1 MKILLLGKNGQ
12 VGWELQRSLATLG
25 DMIALDRTGDGLTGD
40 LADLKGLR
48 ATIRR
53 CQPDI
58 IVNAAA
64 YTAVDQ
70 AEQQQE
76 LAELINARAPALL
89 AEEALRLG
97 ALLVHYSTDYVFDGS
112 GTKPWSETD
121 LPAPINQYG
130 ASKWAGEQA
139 IVASG
144 CKHLVFRTSWVY
156 ASRARNFLITM
167 QRFILERGALSI
179 VADQIG
185 APTSA
190 ELIADV
196 TAVAVR
202 RALQNPETHG
212 LYHLAAAGEIS
223 WHGYA
228 VTIAEWLTQNGVE
241 VKAAPDVI
249 RAIPTVDYPTPA
261 KRPLNS
267 RLDTR
272 KLSTIFDIILPPWQ
286 AGVFRALAEIPL
298 QTEDLS

>member
-25 DMIALDRTGDGLTGD
+25 EITALDRDGSDGLTGD
-40 LADLKGLR
+40 LANLEGLR

-70 AEQQQE
+70 AEEQRD
-76 LAELINARAPALL
+76 LAELINGIAPGIL
-89 AEEALRLG
+89 AEEARKLG
-97 ALLVHYSTDYVFDGS
+97 ALLVHYSTDYVFSGEGS
-112 GTKPWSETD
+112 APWQED
-121 LPAPINQYG
+121 DIPAPINHYG
-130 ASKWAGEQA
+130 ASKLAGEQS
-139 IVASG
+139 IIASG
-144 CKHLVFRTSWVY
+144 CKHLIFRTSWVY
-156 ASRARNFLITM
+156 ASRAKNFLTTM
-167 QRFILERGALSI
+167 QRFIRERDTLSI

-196 TAVAVR
+196 TAVAI
-202 RALQNPETHG
+202 RANLQNPELQG
-212 LYHLAAAGEIS
+212 LYHLAATGEVS

-228 VTIAEWLTQNGVE
+228 VAIAEWQQHQKLE
-241 VKAAPDVI
+241 IKARPERI
-249 RAIPTVDYPTPA
+249 KAIPTADYPTSA
-261 KRPLNS
+261 NRPLNS

-272 KLSTIFDIILPPWQ
+272 KLRDAFGIALPHWQ
-286 AGVFRALAEIPL
+286 TGVARAL
-298 QTEDLS
+298 TELNF